1 MGSVALHCGRTRA
14 RRAAAQADGQP
25 PASAGYERYLRLR
38 PNDAAALANRAAAF
52 IKRCAR
58 APVPPSS
65 ACKHKEP
72 NPPPGHPLSPKP
84 PSPWSHSPPALI
96 PAAPSTTRLSQ
107 RTRLTAPPPSLPFP
121 LRVPYRTDECVAAS
135 RFTHTLAPCARTR
148 APTRPPPYASTLGT
162 LTLLRPPRDLK
173 PGNVFLGAGETIKLG
188 DLGIAKV
195 PPPPGRVAGLAVC
208 TGSVRVTG
216 RSFGAGSRPLGGAH
230 VHAPRHALLHVGG
243 DPKGEPTP
251 LRKSTFRKIALG
263 LAGGSRNA
271 RCRAPTAPSAP
282 AGR

>member
-1 MGSVALHCGRTRA
+1 MRCCGGGMRRCGGGVRCCGGAIRWACEGDELIRRGTRT
-14 RRAAAQADGQP
+14 
-25 PASAGYERYLRLR
+25 
-38 PNDAAALANRAAAF
+38 
-52 IKRCAR
+52 
-58 APVPPSS
+58 
-65 ACKHKEP
+65 
-72 NPPPGHPLSPKP
+72 GHVREGHATS
-84 PSPWSHSPPALI
+84 
-96 PAAPSTTRLSQ
+96 
-107 RTRLTAPPPSLPFP
+107 PPSLPFP